1 MRLVLKQTLLSIAP
15 AEVVEVSSFK
25 SATEL
30 LQIEVFDGVCVDL
43 NLDGEEGSNW
53 VEQLLQTNP
62 LLNVMI
68 YSACNDLAVYQAL
81 LAAGVKVLVVKSNQ
95 MPILQIGL
103 THWIKGLRYCCPVYN
118 ALLDFSLKSSALP
131 VEVKLNKRE
140 LEVYQLM
147 QQGLS
152 SAQMAL
158 ALTIEK
164 GTVAKY
170 RQRINRK
177 FKSRPSE

>member
-1 MRLVLKQTLLSIAP
+1 MSRVLLIEDHPSMRLVLKQTLLSIAP

-30 LQIEVFDGVCVDL
+30 LQLEVFDGVCVDL

-81 LAAGVKVLVVKSNQ
+81 LAAGVKVIVVKSNQ

-103 THWIKGLRYCCPVYN
+103 PW
-118 ALLDFSLKSSALP
+118 
-131 VEVKLNKRE
+131 
-140 LEVYQLM
+140 YQ
-147 QQGLS
+147 
-152 SAQMAL
+152 APTYFAP
-158 ALTIEK
+158 T
-164 GTVAKY
+164 
-170 RQRINRK
+170 
-177 FKSRPSE
+177 RPSRHRWGGPRPWPTPPMTICDSDRGHPGL

>member
-1 MRLVLKQTLLSIAP
+1 
-15 AEVVEVSSFK
+15 
-25 SATEL
+25 
-30 LQIEVFDGVCVDL
+30 
-43 NLDGEEGSNW
+43 
-53 VEQLLQTNP
+53 
-62 LLNVMI
+62 
-68 YSACNDLAVYQAL
+68 
-81 LAAGVKVLVVKSNQ
+81 
-95 MPILQIGL
+95 MPILQIGQ

-177 FKSRPSE
+177 LKSRPSE